1 MYGRLSSVG
10 KHGND
15 KAHPHKH
22 VHPTL
27 PTKQNPLPFLDGNL
41 CFKMYLKIVKKTLPY
56 ILSEENL
63 KMIGLYNFYDSGSAV
78 LKEPCTKIVNASLC
92 AT

>member
-1 MYGRLSSVG
+1 
-10 KHGND
+10 
-15 KAHPHKH
+15 
-22 VHPTL
+22 
-27 PTKQNPLPFLDGNL
+27 
-41 CFKMYLKIVKKTLPY
+41 MYLKIVKKTLPY